1 MNECKRIL
9 LCQKWCDLYSLLS
22 DLYSF
27 LFGKNEKN
35 KKNEQNHSS
44 LMQTDL
50 VLKLQMRQLSDSQ
63 LIFIAKQES
72 SWASHRHDW
81 EEAVSAQKQHT
92 TGSTWSHSWCYSTFL
107 YFVMTLSWFKA
118 CCSYLP
124 CTQCPRVALR
134 GTPVPF
140 NNLHRNLRPP
150 VRVCVCVCLRLP
162 TDMAPSTCTT
172 GQAHPDN

>member
-1 MNECKRIL
+1 MTKNECKRIL

-81 EEAVSAQKQHT
+81 EEAVCAQRQHT
-92 TGSTWSHSWCYSTFL
+92 TGSTWSHSCCYSTFL
-107 YFVMTLSWFKA
+107 YFVMTLSWFKTHVLIFHTSQHLKHLSA
-118 CCSYLP
+118 SPAPKTRPHMHPVVVQP
-124 CTQCPRVALR
+124 C
-134 GTPVPF
+134 F
-140 NNLHRNLRPP
+140 
-150 VRVCVCVCLRLP
+150 
-162 TDMAPSTCTT
+162 
-172 GQAHPDN
+172 